1 LRRLRVKGCGLR
13 ETREQEE
20 GEGAR
25 SSGEY
30 SQFVS
35 AGEANT
41 CGRDIRVSCGL
52 FDDRNSSIVPPQANP
67 NFINYSEP
75 SDETTL
81 NLFACQLHPGHRL
94 RQSQHP

>member
-41 CGRDIRVSCGL
+41 CGRYIRVSCGR
-52 FDDRNSSIVPPQANP
+52 FGDRDSSIVPPQANL

-81 NLFACQLHPGHRL
+81 NLFPCQLHPGHRL

>member
-41 CGRDIRVSCGL
+41 CGRYIRVSCGR
-52 FDDRNSSIVPPQANP
+52 FGDRDSSIVPQANL

>member
-1 LRRLRVKGCGLR
+1 LRRLGVKGCGLR

-25 SSGEY
+25 SSGKY

-41 CGRDIRVSCGL
+41 CGRYIRVSCGR
-52 FDDRNSSIVPPQANP
+52 FGDRDSRIVPQENL